1 MKHILFYILIILSIL
16 QIQVLTTGCA
26 NIVPPAGGARDSL
39 APQLIRSSPPN
50 GTRNFSE
57 KVINLTF
64 DEYVDLDNPSQ
75 NMVISPVPK
84 IPITPTRKLN
94 VVTLRIKDTLEDNT
108 TYSFNF
114 RSAIKDVNEGNVA
127 KDFTYIFSTGAYID
141 SMQIAGKVILA
152 ESGGYDTTLT
162 ILLHRNDADS
172 ALKKEK
178 PRYIT
183 KIDNKGHFVFKNLP
197 ANQTYHIY
205 ALEDNGSL
213 LYLDSTK
220 LFAFSDTTVTTGA
233 QTDSVTLYA
242 YANPKIE
249 KATNAAAANTKGEKR
264 LRLQT
269 SLKSS
274 KQDLLETFS
283 LQFGTPL
290 KTFDSTKIHIST
302 DTLFTLL
309 TNYSWQLDS
318 TRKTATFFTNW
329 KENTLYNFI
338 LEKDFATDT
347 LGQQLLKADT
357 LSFTTMRNDEYGKVV
372 LRFRNLDLSK
382 NPVIQF
388 VQNDKVIASYPLTG
402 EQFTRPL
409 FLPGEYNLRLLY
421 DDNKNGKWDP
431 GKFYGEH
438 KQPELV
444 KPIERKLNI
453 RPNWSDE
460 IEIPL

>member
-1 MKHILFYILIILSIL
+1 M
-16 QIQVLTTGCA
+16 QVAITGCA

-39 APQLIRSSPPN
+39 PPQLIRSSPPN
-50 GTRNFSE
+50 GTRFFSE

-64 DEYVDLDNPSQ
+64 DEYVDLDNPGQ
-75 NMVISPVPK
+75 NMIISPIPK
-84 IPITPTRKLN
+84 TPIIPTRKLN
-94 VVTLRIKDTLEDNT
+94 VVTIRIKDTLEDNT
-108 TYSFNF
+108 TYTFNF
-114 RSAIKDVNEGNVA
+114 RNSIKDVNESNIA
-127 KDFTYIFSTGAYID
+127 KDFTYIVSTGAYID
-141 SMQIAGKVILA
+141 SMQLAGKVILA
-152 ESGGYDTTLT
+152 ETGGTDTTLT
-162 ILLHRNDADS
+162 ILLHRNAADS

-183 KIDNKGHFVFKNLP
+183 KLDNKGNFLFKNLP

-205 ALEDNGSL
+205 ALEDNGSF

-220 LFAFSDTTVTTGA
+220 LFAFRDAPVTTGD
-233 QTDSVTLYA
+233 QTDSIVLYA
-242 YANPKIE
+242 YANPKVE
-249 KATNAAAANTKGEKR
+249 KATPPAATGNRGEKR
-264 LRLQT
+264 LRFWPSLQ
-269 SLKSS
+269 SG
-274 KQDLLETFS
+274 KQDLLDSFF
-283 LQFGTPL
+283 LRFDTPL
-290 KTFDSTKIHIST
+290 KTFDTTKIHIST
-302 DTLFTLL
+302 DTLFTPL

-318 TRKTATFFTNW
+318 SRQKATFRTEW

-357 LSFTTMRNDEYGKVV
+357 LSFNTMRNDEYGKVV

-431 GKFYGEH
+431 GVFYGEH

-444 KPIERKLNI
+444 RPIERKLNI